1 MTTQAE
7 HRLDELLRHLD
18 SQRDCALKLIDKHNL
33 LLASMFGRGKTGPGT
48 MSNTSSL
55 PAPVAGSPETTRQE
69 RGKVIS
75 LFDYAKPIT
84 NAKAE
89 VVTPPPSTNYL
100 VFKERDVEAM
110 QPWKNDIGS
119 LLAAY
124 GADDALAVNRKH
136 MADTV
141 FLSTSKKGL
150 FYHKSQSGVLF
161 AISYVGADEHYA
173 DTLRDLKAY
182 AAENGL
188 QANLMA
194 QEVRVKDLKD
204 NGFSTTPMG
213 IWQRIDPLSAF
224 TLEGQAMRRLRY
236 LVTKYQKSGR
246 CRTAEY
252 VPGAS
257 PEVDKAIC
265 QVIDQ
270 WVELKGKTPSF
281 VAEVKEKVMQGGFG
295 KEHRFFLTYR
305 DDAIDN
311 VMVFS
316 RDNFNNGYLMDL
328 EFYAKGIPLGSTEFA
343 LTEIIECFKK
353 EGRRLI
359 SLGLTMGTELFEHE
373 NGSKDV
379 HTLFEQLKKADFLNG
394 DANAQYK
401 NKYRPSKTTVYLAR
415 PHDSGKSKLND
426 LMLLLGSA

>member
-18 SQRDCALKLIDKHNL
+18 SQRNCALKLIDKHNS
-33 LLASMFGRGKTGPGT
+33 LLASMLGHGKTGPGA

-55 PAPVAGSPETTRQE
+55 PAPVTGSPVTPRQE

-75 LFDYAKPIT
+75 LFDYTKPASKAKT
-84 NAKAE
+84 E

-110 QPWKNDIGS
+110 RPWKNDIDS

-136 MADTV
+136 LADTV
-141 FLSTSKKGL
+141 FLATSKKGL

-161 AISYVGADEHYA
+161 GVSYVGADEHYA
-173 DTLRDLKAY
+173 DTLRELKAY
-182 AAENGL
+182 ASQNGL
-188 QANLMA
+188 QINLMA
-194 QEVRVKDLKD
+194 QETRVKDLKD

-246 CRTAEY
+246 CRTVEY
-252 VPGAS
+252 TPG
-257 PEVDKAIC
+257 ERKDVDEAIC
-265 QVIDQ
+265 RVIDQ

-281 VAEVKEKVMQGGFG
+281 IAEVKEKVMQGGFG

-305 DDAIDN
+305 DDAVDN

-343 LTEIIECFKK
+343 LTEIIECFKN

-359 SLGLTMGTELFEHE
+359 SLGLTMGTDLFEHE

-401 NKYRPSKTTVYLAR
+401 NKYRPAKTTVYLAR